1 MENALIF
8 DCRRQY
14 LIGEKKVGENFR
26 RRKISSG
33 KNLVTSE
40 KLVTFPRPIFKI
52 KRTFMSGTAFFPEKS
67 YSLSLGFFKLSA
79 EECTVGVTKPIL
91 LLVFKVV

>member
-1 MENALIF
+1 
-8 DCRRQY
+8 
-14 LIGEKKVGENFR
+14 
-26 RRKISSG
+26 
-33 KNLVTSE
+33 
-40 KLVTFPRPIFKI
+40 
-52 KRTFMSGTAFFPEKS
+52 MSGTASFPEKS